1 MRLIQPWKIQ
11 IGHQNI
17 AHLVDL
23 EKLKDEILQLHCL
36 THNDDSKPHVTSVEE
51 SPEVCRVRDLIITP
65 LVTDFAREVFDF
77 DMVGQEFTVDT
88 FGKWFKAG
96 QELTAHL
103 HGGTGITTVFYPSA
117 TEAQLIAFDP
127 RGNACRGY
135 PREIRDN
142 HFGNYTIHP
151 EAGDLY
157 IIPSYIQHC
166 VTTVSE
172 DMRLSLVSDYVFR
185 QG

>member
-11 IGHQNI
+11 IGHFNI

-23 EKLKDEILQLHCL
+23 DALRDEILQLHCL
-36 THNDDSKPHVTSVEE
+36 THNDDSRPHITNPEE
-51 SPEVCRVRDLIITP
+51 SPEVIRVRDEIITP
-65 LVTDFAREVFDF
+65 LVKQFSLEALGFE
-77 DMVGQEFTVDT
+77 MGEFRVDT
-88 FGKWFKAG
+88 FGKWFKQG

-135 PREIRDN
+135 PRQIRDE
-142 HFGNYTIHP
+142 HFGNYNIHP
-151 EAGDLY
+151 EEGDVY
-157 IIPSYIQHC
+157 ILPSYIQHC
-166 VTTVSE
+166 VTTISE
-172 DMRLSLVSDYVFR
+172 DMRLSLVNDYIFK
-185 QG
+185 QD